1 MMSMEELKMKTRKPK
16 KRFSRKI
23 VTTEHLALRELRL
36 DLNLSLKEAGVRL
49 GVSSKMI
56 GAIENG
62 RVTLNQEWIER
73 VVFSYGLTLIDF
85 KRAKRILEKE
95 GPKKRRQRVVT
106 RTVLKNSDRRS
117 YQKIITKEC
126 RVLRSLRR
134 QKGLSQDQA
143 SAQCGYSRPSIG
155 HIENGRIELT
165 TARIVHILKCYQI
178 PFHEFENCLKKDV
191 QKDEL
196 ADQCMRKIQLIGDDK
211 LNLIKGILDSF

>member
-1 MMSMEELKMKTRKPK
+1 MKTRKSK

-36 DLNLSLKEAGVRL
+36 DLNLSLKEAGEKL

-134 QKGLSQDQA
+134 QKGLSQDHA
-143 SAQCGYSRPSIG
+143 STLCGYSRPSIG

-165 TARIVHILKCYQI
+165 VDRVKHILMSYGYS
-178 PFHEFENCLKKDV
+178 FETFEACLKREL
-191 QKDEL
+191 QKDEI
-196 ADQCMRKIQLIGDDK
+196 ADRCIQKVTSLSEEK
-211 LNLIKGILDSF
+211 LSLLSGILDSFTGGNHE

>member
-1 MMSMEELKMKTRKPK
+1 MKTRKTK

-23 VTTEHLALRELRL
+23 VTAEHLALRELRL
-36 DLNLSLKEAGVRL
+36 DLNLSLKEAGEKL

-62 RVTLNQEWIER
+62 RVTLNQNWIER

-85 KRAKRILEKE
+85 KRAMRILEKE
-95 GPKKRRQRVVT
+95 GLKKRRQKVVT
-106 RTVLKNSDRRS
+106 RTVLSNSDRRS

-143 SAQCGYSRPSIG
+143 SALCGYSRPSIG
-155 HIENGRIELT
+155 HIENGRITLDHN
-165 TARIVHILKCYQI
+165 RIEHIMESYGYPLS
-178 PFHEFENCLKKDV
+178 EFERLMREEIIR
-191 QKDEL
+191 DEML
-196 ADQCMRKIQLIGDDK
+196 SDSVETMKRLPEDK
-211 LNLIKGILDSF
+211 LKLVSSLLQSL